1 MKAAYFDDVELVLSL
16 GIVVVVVVVAV
27 GFLNTKVS
35 DRLRRFTSE
44 AIGSQTKKIIPA
56 KNSGVKYFD
65 QKSFLFRFR

>member
-1 MKAAYFDDVELVLSL
+1 MAAYFDDVELVLSL
-16 GIVVVVVVVAV
+16 GIVVVVVAV

-56 KNSGVKYFD
+56 KNSGVKNFD

>member
-16 GIVVVVVVVAV
+16 GIVVVVVAV

>member
-16 GIVVVVVVVAV
+16 GIVVVVVVAV

-56 KNSGVKYFD
+56 KNSGVKNFD

>member
-16 GIVVVVVVVAV
+16 GIVVVVVAV

-44 AIGSQTKKIIPA
+44 AVGSQTKKIIPA
-56 KNSGVKYFD
+56 KNSGVKNFD